1 MDYRI
6 FPPEEILET
15 TVALPVSK
23 SMAVRDIMLSYFSG
37 NVGNAL
43 ALADACDD
51 THILFSILDAGLPFD
66 GSRVDVGAAGTA
78 MRFLT
83 AAVAATDG
91 AHCLITGTER
101 MCRRPIGVLVDAL
114 RSLGADIEY
123 RGEEGFP
130 PLEIKGRRLKGG
142 SVDVETGVSSQFLSA
157 LMMAAPL
164 MEESLTIVFRGNLQS
179 LPYINMTAAMMR
191 HYGVDAEVDRDK
203 AVVPA
208 GKYVFADPMTEPDWS
223 AAAFWYE
230 IAALTAGWVTLPG
243 LKEDSLQGDRGE
255 ASLFERLG
263 ALTEFTDDGAE
274 LSATPDLWSVLEAD
288 LGDMPDAVPALAV
301 TAAMAGLRFR
311 MTGVGVLREKECDRL
326 QALVDELAKVGI
338 LLDIE
343 NYGNTLA
350 WDGRRVPVRELPV
363 FDPHGDHRMAMALA
377 PVSVFIP
384 GIVVRDVEVVAK
396 SYPSFWQDLAAAGFA
411 VADAAEV
418 PEQKEEQQ

>member
-15 TVALPVSK
+15 TVSLPVSK

-37 NVGNAL
+37 NVGKAS

-51 THILFSILDAGLPFD
+51 THILYSLLDAGLPSD

-157 LMMAAPL
+157 LMMAGPL
-164 MEESLTIVFRGNLQS
+164 MEEPLTIV
-179 LPYINMTAAMMR
+179 AAV
-191 HYGVDAEVDRDK
+191 YQYDRSYD
-203 AVVPA
+203 
-208 GKYVFADPMTEPDWS
+208 
-223 AAAFWYE
+223 
-230 IAALTAGWVTLPG
+230 
-243 LKEDSLQGDRGE
+243 
-255 ASLFERLG
+255 ASLWRRRRSRQRQSCCSGRKICLCRSYDGTRL
-263 ALTEFTDDGAE
+263 
-274 LSATPDLWSVLEAD
+274 
-288 LGDMPDAVPALAV
+288 
-301 TAAMAGLRFR
+301 
-311 MTGVGVLREKECDRL
+311 ECC
-326 QALVDELAKVGI
+326 GI
-338 LLDIE
+338 L
-343 NYGNTLA
+343 
-350 WDGRRVPVRELPV
+350 V
-363 FDPHGDHRMAMALA
+363 
-377 PVSVFIP
+377 
-384 GIVVRDVEVVAK
+384 
-396 SYPSFWQDLAAAGFA
+396 
-411 VADAAEV
+411 
-418 PEQKEEQQ
+418 